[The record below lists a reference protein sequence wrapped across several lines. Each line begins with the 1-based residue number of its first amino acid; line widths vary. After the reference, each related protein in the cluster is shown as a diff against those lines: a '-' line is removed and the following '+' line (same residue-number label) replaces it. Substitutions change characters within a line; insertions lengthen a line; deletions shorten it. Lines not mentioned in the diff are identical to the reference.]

1 MHVSHPLPLQT
12 LSVQDMTQ
20 VSACGWLLSV
30 LRAPTGTGIYSPR
43 HNAQSSSSASMGSAN
58 SLSGSA
64 HTLSSSCAVLSS
76 NGLDETLGAVLEIV
90 HQSSVDDVV
99 AHIGIKQFAAKVR
112 ATNQLKRLYTAW
124 VTVYYPVLPMP
135 LLEGSN
141 RDSSDK
147 AWAIDSSSSSGSGS
161 SSGRDVD
168 RDSIR
173 TDDMCAHLMHVLETS
188 CLHKKSSR

>member
-1 MHVSHPLPLQT
+1 
-12 LSVQDMTQ
+12 MTQ

-43 HNAQSSSSASMGSAN
+43 HNIQSTLNTNTGSSST
-58 SLSGSA
+58 LSGSA
-64 HTLSSSCAVLSS
+64 HTLSTSCTVLSS

-90 HQSSVDDVV
+90 HQSSVEDVV

-124 VTVYYPVLPMP
+124 AAVYYPVLPMP

-141 RDSSDK
+141 RGSSDK
-147 AWAIDSSSSSGSGS
+147 TWAIDSGSGS
-161 SSGRDVD
+161 SSSGGSGSDVD
-168 RDSIR
+168 RDNIR
-173 TDDMCAHLMHVLETS
+173 TDDMCAHLMQVLETS
-188 CLHKKSSR
+188 CFHNKKESR